1 MALEWNWLI
10 AKCFERSSFTN
21 GFPNGLDQEGD
32 SYKERNT
39 NTDLQLVNISTD
51 QKYGSVEWQNTIK
64 PVRWRIYKKVVR
76 LCSKTVSYVLKLWN
90 YLTHLLSMHPFSTPW
105 KHQKTVRFSAVFSVV
120 EKGCIGNKWV
130 NVHLKRG

>member
-21 GFPNGLDQEGD
+21 GLDQEGG

-51 QKYGSVEWQNTIK
+51 QTYGSIEWQNTIK
-64 PVRWRIYKKVVR
+64 PVR
-76 LCSKTVSYVLKLWN
+76 
-90 YLTHLLSMHPFSTPW
+90 
-105 KHQKTVRFSAVFSVV
+105 
-120 EKGCIGNKWV
+120 
-130 NVHLKRG
+130 